1 LAKGNWHKNVAK
13 NLTTGVNPHY
23 TSIFCKK
30 NMFFTAFFY
39 IKFGFVI
46 FCQNNIVKKAAHK
59 MLVELTIGLF
69 NVYITDKEDW

>member
-1 LAKGNWHKNVAK
+1 
-13 NLTTGVNPHY
+13 
-23 TSIFCKK
+23 
-30 NMFFTAFFY
+30 MFFTAFFY

-69 NVYITDKEDW
+69 NVYITGKED